1 MPVLR
6 NKEPEGQLRGCPQG
20 CPNLD
25 MQSWG
30 VQCTSLSWRGSP
42 CSPTK
47 EGGTAAESL
56 ADSMDFSSP
65 DSELIHHLL
74 AFQPTGYWLD
84 PGSRDWDVLGRA
96 ADTHHVTSVKPINV
110 PLSSS
115 MFPFCKWRIR
125 NSLQPIKCA
134 LFYKML
140 FSPLVVDIY
149 SSPINEQINSTIF
162 SGCRIVLHV
171 KDTLFFSEK
180 QNRQQTT
187 EGTFSTIPKDQTFCY
202 E

>member
-1 MPVLR
+1 MFL
-6 NKEPEGQLRGCPQG
+6 E
-20 CPNLD
+20 
-25 MQSWG
+25 
-30 VQCTSLSWRGSP
+30 
-42 CSPTK
+42 
-47 EGGTAAESL
+47 
-56 ADSMDFSSP
+56 
-65 DSELIHHLL
+65 EL
-74 AFQPTGYWLD
+74 
-84 PGSRDWDVLGRA
+84 
-96 ADTHHVTSVKPINV
+96 HHVTSVKPINV

-162 SGCRIVLHV
+162 SGCCIVLHV

-187 EGTFSTIPKDQTFCY
+187 EGMFSTIPKDQTFCY
-202 E
+202 EERIRRWQRHYKREQDLKYTGRWHKEMNTLVYFQMNLMRYIYIYTHLYIYWVLHLQNEIKQ